1 MDIILKKKKS
11 KNQNTPQLCP
21 IIFQKEKGLEHACSC
36 VPEEPACLRGVGH
49 GSPNEVPML
58 PS

>member
-1 MDIILKKKKS
+1 MDIILKKKIKKS
-11 KNQNTPQLCP
+11 KNHNTPQLCP
-21 IIFQKEKGLEHACSC
+21 IIYKEKGLE
-36 VPEEPACLRGVGH
+36 PEESACLRGVGH

>member
-1 MDIILKKKKS
+1 MDIILLKKNPKTKIHPSCVPSYFKKK
-11 KNQNTPQLCP
+11 
-21 IIFQKEKGLEHACSC
+21 KGLEHACSC

-49 GSPNEVPML
+49 GSPNEVPVL